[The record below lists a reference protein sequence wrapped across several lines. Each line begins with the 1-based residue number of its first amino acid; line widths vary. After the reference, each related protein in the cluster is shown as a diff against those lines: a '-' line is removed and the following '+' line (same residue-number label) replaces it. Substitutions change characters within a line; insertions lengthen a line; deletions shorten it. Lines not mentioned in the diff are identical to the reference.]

1 MQTQKAFLYV
11 FDTMSD
17 WEYGYLIAELNSGR
31 YFKKEAAPIKVMTV
45 GATKEMI
52 TTMGG
57 LSIKPD
63 ISLDECTLERENL
76 LILPGGT
83 TWSEDIHQPMLE
95 RVGQALELGA
105 IVAAICGATDGL
117 ANMGYL
123 DTRKHTSNNLEYTK
137 MVCPNYKGETFYES
151 GPAVADAN
159 LVTASGIAPL
169 EFAMEVLKKIDVF
182 TPDALHSWYNLNK
195 THESQYFFQL
205 MNSINKSRY

>member
-1 MQTQKAFLYV
+1 MQTKKVFLYV
-11 FDTMSD
+11 FTTMSD

-31 YFKKEAAPIKVMTV
+31 YFKKDLAPLKVITV
-45 GATKEMI
+45 GANKEMI

-63 ISLDECTLERENL
+63 ISLDDCTFESKDL

-83 TWSEDIHQPMLE
+83 TWAEDIHQPILE
-95 RVGQALELGA
+95 RIDQALKLGT
-105 IVAAICGATDGL
+105 IVAAICGAVEAL

-137 MVCPNYKGETFYES
+137 MVCPNYKGEKSYELKS
-151 GPAVADAN
+151 AISDGN
-159 LVTASGIAPL
+159 LITASGIAPL

-182 TPDALHSWYNLNK
+182 TPDTLHSWYNLNK
-195 THESQYFFQL
+195 THKPESFFQL
-205 MNSINKSRY
+205 MKSINK

>member
-1 MQTQKAFLYV
+1 MQTTKVFLYV

-17 WEYGYLIAELNSGR
+17 WEYGYLMAELKSGR
-31 YFKKEAAPIKVMTV
+31 YFKKDVEPLNVMTV

-63 ISLDECTLERENL
+63 MSLDECTLESENL

-83 TWSEDIHQPMLE
+83 TWSEDIHQPILE
-95 RVGQALELGA
+95 RIGQALKIGT
-105 IVAAICGATDGL
+105 IVAAICGAIEAL

-151 GPAVADAN
+151 GPAVSAAN
-159 LVTASGIAPL
+159 LVTATGIAPL
-169 EFAMEVLKKIDVF
+169 EFAMEVLKVIDVF
-182 TPDALHSWYNLNK
+182 TPDTLHSWYSLNK
-195 THESQYFFQL
+195 THKPEYFFQL
-205 MNSINKSRY
+205 MNSINT

>member
-1 MQTQKAFLYV
+1 MQTKKAFLYV

-17 WEYGYLIAELNSGR
+17 WEYGYLVAELNSGR
-31 YFKKEAAPIKVMTV
+31 YFKKDVAPLKVMTV

-63 ISLDECTLERENL
+63 MSLDECSLGSKDL

-83 TWSEDIHQPMLE
+83 IWSEDIHQPILE
-95 RVGQALELGA
+95 RVGQALKLGT
-105 IVAAICGATDGL
+105 IVAAICGATEGL

-137 MVCPNYKGETFYES
+137 MVCPNYKGEAFYES
-151 GPAVADAN
+151 GPAVADGN
-159 LVTASGIAPL
+159 LITASGIAPL
-169 EFAMEVLKKIDVF
+169 EFAREVLKKMDVF
-182 TPDALHSWYNLNK
+182 TPDALHSWYNLNR
-195 THESQYFFQL
+195 THQPQYFFQL
-205 MNSINKSRY
+205 MNSINT